1 MDLPARNHLFEQ
13 IHGILW
19 DKIRSGEIVS
29 GQRLKDIEWARKLN
43 VSRTPVREAMR
54 KMQQEGVLIPLAQGG
69 YEVRP
74 TSRADLIEL
83 YRCRAALEALAA
95 EEAAGRCDGAAGK
108 RLARL
113 IERCDAAIER
123 GDLDAAFTLNTDFH
137 SALIELSANRHLAD
151 VLDTLRRLVL
161 FYRCALLQHSKSGAG
176 NKALYLERLRAKQDR
191 HREILAALV
200 RKDGAQA
207 ALIMQSHVRE
217 TAEDLLPA
225 LPETAPGAVGSP
237 SSPCLP
243 GTIMA
248 QPEP

>member
-19 DKIRSGEIVS
+19 DKIRSGEIMP

-74 TSRADLIEL
+74 TSREDLIEL

-95 EEAAGRCDGAAGK
+95 EEAAARCDESAAKRLEQLVARCDGA
-108 RLARL
+108 
-113 IERCDAAIER
+113 IVR
-123 GDLDAAFTLNTDFH
+123 GDLDAAFALNTDFH
-137 SALIELSANRHLAD
+137 TALIELAGNGHLAGL
-151 VLDTLRRLVL
+151 LDTLRRLVL
-161 FYRCALLQHSKSGAG
+161 FYRSALLQHSRADAR
-176 NKALYLERLRAKQDR
+176 NKALYVDRLRIKQDR
-191 HREILAALV
+191 HRDSLAAL
-200 RKDGAQA
+200 RAKDGARAA
-207 ALIMQSHVRE
+207 ALMQSHVRE

-225 LPETAPGAVGSP
+225 LPETARGADDRS
-237 SSPCLP
+237 
-243 GTIMA
+243 A
-248 QPEP
+248 A